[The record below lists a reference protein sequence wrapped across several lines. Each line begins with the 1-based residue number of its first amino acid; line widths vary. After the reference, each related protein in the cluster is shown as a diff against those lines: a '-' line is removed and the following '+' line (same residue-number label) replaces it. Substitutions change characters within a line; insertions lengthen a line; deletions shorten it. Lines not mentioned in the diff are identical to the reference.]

1 MFAAAMA
8 AFVSVFVA
16 EFGDK
21 TQLVSLTMAC
31 RYPPLQVLGGAM
43 AGLAMVMGL
52 AVGAG
57 GAIAAVVPREA
68 ITLASGIFF
77 IFMGLLTLLRREAE
91 REPAECRTGFYQT
104 AAMIFLAELGDKT
117 QMAALLLSAH
127 FARPLAVFAGAMAA
141 MFLNHALAGFVGTRF
156 FSRLPSRVL
165 KAGTAILFIGIGLAM
180 LILLALGRV

>member
-1 MFAAAMA
+1 VFAAAMA

-104 AAMIFLAELGDKT
+104 AAMIFL
-117 QMAALLLSAH
+117 LSWAIKPDGGAPAKRSFCPPPGRFRRGH
-127 FARPLAVFAGAMAA
+127 GAM
-141 MFLNHALAGFVGTRF
+141 F
-156 FSRLPSRVL
+156 
-165 KAGTAILFIGIGLAM
+165 
-180 LILLALGRV
+180 